1 MDWISNVLTSLILSY
16 LQQKPRVDWT
26 DSSCNESDSSETVS
40 DTGKPCNISNGF
52 SEESVSHSKSQT
64 LKDLISGLE
73 MEEEVKQES
82 AEVTG
87 LAPYGFAQI
96 SGLSP
101 SERTAQGDGREI

>member
-1 MDWISNVLTSLILSY
+1 M
-16 LQQKPRVDWT
+16 DWT

-87 LAPYGFAQI
+87 LEVVEESKDVVMRMVEDF
-96 SGLSP
+96 GLM
-101 SERTAQGDGREI
+101 SESDSDDESVMTQVGLK